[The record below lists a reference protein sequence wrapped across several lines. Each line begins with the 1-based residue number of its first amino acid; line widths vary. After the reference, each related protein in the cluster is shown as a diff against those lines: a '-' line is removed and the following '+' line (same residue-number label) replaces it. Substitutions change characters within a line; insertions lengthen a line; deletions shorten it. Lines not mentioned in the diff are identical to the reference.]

1 MSINIDLATNL
12 GAAARA
18 KSRNYETK
26 TIPLTKMESFL
37 KDGWTIDKKNVSS
50 VRMRKSKETD
60 KLYKDRVWTLLFKM
74 GFPFLSPDDSFLF
87 VNPKEPDFPGD
98 SIDVVGIDNEIALAI
113 RCRYSSKRTA
123 MPHLQKE
130 ISDFGNIRERFSRM
144 VNKEYGTTHKRQ
156 VVFVE
161 FLFNVTVP
169 DTEREVAEKAN
180 VILFDEQDLKYYE
193 SLTSHIG
200 PASKYQFFADMI
212 PGKRVPGLEI
222 RVPAVKTKMG
232 GTNCYTFS
240 ISPEYL
246 LKISYI
252 SHRAKGKTSD
262 VNTYQRMISR
272 ARLATIR
279 KYVSD
284 NGIFPTNI
292 VLNLEQKQVQFEKIG
307 QEFNDRQTIEN
318 GILGWLII
326 RPTYKSAWI
335 IDGQHRLY
343 AYSGHE
349 KATNSKLSILAFEGL
364 PPSKQAQLFID
375 INAKQKKVKQSLL
388 EELYAELHWDA
399 GEPEVRVRALIS
411 KTVQDLGADPESAL
425 YSRIQSADFPRDS
438 IRCISLTSIFGELQ
452 KVGFHIAKTKNG
464 TVLEYGPLWAGN
476 NDATLKRTLFILKNW
491 LGIIREGTQDWWD
504 KGSAEGGGLAMNDG
518 VITCIRILKSVFQH
532 LESNGNSL
540 VKLSNTDLLSL
551 IKPYAKLLVNYL
563 ASLTEEDRKRFRDLR
578 GSQGQTTRVRRCQQ
592 AMRESNSSFNPP
604 GLDDFINL
612 EKAQTNS
619 KAKSVTDW
627 IEINMQRYVLE
638 ELRQEI
644 GPDESQWWIS
654 GIPQSVRVKVTER
667 FEKDDGQRGKK
678 ENYFDLMDY
687 RKIILDN
694 WQIFEK
700 TFSFKKSGNKEART
714 SWLVFVNDKRNAVA
728 HSSSGIT
735 LSLDELNELE
745 EYKSWLQKQFSN
757 YDEEAI
763 QEEET
768 ESVYT

>member
-1 MSINIDLATNL
+1 MLNNIDLAINL
-12 GAAARA
+12 NTVARA
-18 KSRNYETK
+18 KSRNYVTK
-26 TIPLTKMESFL
+26 TIPLIKMDSFL
-37 KDGWTIDKKNVSS
+37 KEGWEIDKKNSSS
-50 VRMRKSKETD
+50 VRMRKDKEID
-60 KLYKDRVWTLLFKM
+60 KLFRDRVWTLLFKM
-74 GFPFLSPDDSFLF
+74 GFKFISPNDGFLL
-87 VNPKEPDFPGD
+87 VNPKEPDLPGD
-98 SIDVVGIDNEIALAI
+98 FIDVVGIDDEIALAI
-113 RCRYSSKRTA
+113 RCKYSSKRTVT
-123 MPHLQKE
+123 PHLHKE
-130 ISDFGNIRERFSRM
+130 IDDFGDFRERFSRL
-144 VNKEYGTTHKRQ
+144 VNREFGTTHKRQ
-156 VVFVE
+156 VVFVK
-161 FLFNVTVP
+161 FLCNISVT
-169 DTEREVAEKAN
+169 DTEREIAKKAN
-180 VILFDEQDLKYYE
+180 VVIFDEQDLKYYE
-193 SLTSHIG
+193 NLTSHIG
-200 PASKYQFFADMI
+200 PASKYQFFSDMI
-212 PGKRVPGLEI
+212 PGKRIPGLEI

-272 ARLATIR
+272 ARLATIK

-307 QEFNDRQTIEN
+307 QEFNDKQTIEN

-399 GEPEVRVRALIS
+399 NDPEVRVRALIS

-425 YSRIQSADFPRDS
+425 YNRIQSADFPRDS
-438 IRCISLTSIFGELQ
+438 LRCISLTSIFGELQ
-452 KVGFHIAKTKNG
+452 KAGFHIAKIKNG
-464 TVLEYGPLWAGN
+464 TVLEYGPLWMGN
-476 NDATLKRTLFILKNW
+476 NDATLKRTLYIIKNW

-518 VITCIRILKSVFQH
+518 VITCIRILKSVFHH
-532 LESNGNSL
+532 LDFNGINL
-540 VKLSNTDLLSL
+540 INLTNVDLLSN
-551 IKPYAKLLVNYL
+551 IKPYARLLANYL
-563 ASLTEEDRKRFRDLR
+563 ASLTEEERKRFRDLR
-578 GSQGQTTRVRRCQQ
+578 GGQGQTTRVRRCQQ
-592 AMRESNSSFNPP
+592 AMRENNQSFNPP

-619 KAKSVTDW
+619 KAKSVIDW
-627 IEINMQRYVLE
+627 IEINMQQHVLQ

-644 GPDESQWWIS
+644 GFSENQWWIS

-694 WQIFEK
+694 WSIFEK
-700 TFSFKKSGNKEART
+700 TFSYKKSGNKEAKT
-714 SWLVFVNDKRNAVA
+714 SWLVFINEKRNVVA

-735 LSLDELNELE
+735 LSLDELNQLE
-745 EYKSWLQKQFSN
+745 EYKRWLQKQFFN
-757 YDEEAI
+757 VDEDGSHK
-763 QEEET
+763 EET